1 MWVQFLEK
9 WDTPEYRA
17 KREWAKTNRVSQ
29 IGGSLH
35 TVGFMSFATHRRRLE
50 YDNGGKERPFI
61 DVYEKTHRKKKKD
74 GTRGDWF
81 ETRAKNTYEEF
92 QKNIEEWRQIQPAS
106 EDGTTVQPSPAKLNN
121 MWTTVVGGP
130 EKGRTYGT
138 GDLQSSSSPSLFP
151 SSFSTLQTMK
161 EMEALK
167 KQIVELMRKC
177 AANNAKFA
185 KFDKLEELVKK
196 HMLWSVI
203 ASKLSTRTDNDV
215 KNHWNSKLKKKFLA
229 IKANSDNDSK
239 QVFNSSKQEVY
250 SPMKFPFQF
259 SSWDSTDNNSKNMIQ
274 NDKMY
279 PRFIEDQSTE
289 GGSMPSSSLDDVGW
303 FESYFPMNSNTDEIM
318 GSNDII
324 DFPPTFT

>member
-1 MWVQFLEK
+1 M
-9 WDTPEYRA
+9 
-17 KREWAKTNRVSQ
+17 
-29 IGGSLH
+29 
-35 TVGFMSFATHRRRLE
+35 
-50 YDNGGKERPFI
+50 
-61 DVYEKTHRKKKKD
+61 
-74 GTRGDWF
+74 
-81 ETRAKNTYEEF
+81 
-92 QKNIEEWRQIQPAS
+92 
-106 EDGTTVQPSPAKLNN
+106 
-121 MWTTVVGGP
+121 
-130 EKGRTYGT
+130 GRTPCCDKTKVKRGQWSPEEDEILKNYMLKHGT
-138 GDLQSSSSPSLFP
+138 AGSWITLPHKAGLNRCSKSCRLRWLNYLRPDIKLGNFTQEEDNIIHSLY
-151 SSFSTLQTMK
+151 SQLGS
-161 EMEALK
+161 
-167 KQIVELMRKC
+167 R
-177 AANNAKFA
+177 
-185 KFDKLEELVKK
+185 
-196 HMLWSVI
+196 WSVI